1 MQLSLILLC
10 LGFVLLVPQVS
21 SQFIGPVRARTP
33 CYDKTYICNILDFG
47 GVADNSTDVALA
59 ITSAFENCVKKHP
72 GSRLIVPEGNYLLKQ
87 SIVLSNGTNWAW
99 QLDGLITAE
108 YVGNS
113 IGTSNYFV
121 PRDLI
126 LQGFA
131 GVEALNGTINGEGDG
146 KFLEN
151 LIFIVNGSL
160 NIEFQN
166 DSNGIDEN

>member
-1 MQLSLILLC
+1 M
-10 LGFVLLVPQVS
+10 
-21 SQFIGPVRARTP
+21 
-33 CYDKTYICNILDFG
+33 
-47 GVADNSTDVALA
+47 
-59 ITSAFENCVKKHP
+59 
-72 GSRLIVPEGNYLLKQ
+72 
-87 SIVLSNGTNWAW
+87 
-99 QLDGLITAE
+99 
-108 YVGNS
+108 
-113 IGTSNYFV
+113 